1 MPPLHPCGLRAF
13 VAPPKKPTCSKS
25 ALARGGCG
33 AGAKGGVLQLQE
45 APAAGALT
53 RASCRYQPC
62 INSTAP
68 PCIAHGEAAR
78 PPLRPPHLA
87 PHCPTAP
94 MPSLLCTFKSIP
106 SPLCVR
112 SHAHIGKP
120 HPPWSRFLLLFF
132 FLHRN
137 RAAAGR
143 VGGKKG
149 GAWAQGRALRRGAA
163 RCLQTRFTFI
173 SPQAAAQAGYA
184 SQRPSATRTRSWEG
198 FRRAPRE
205 ECKSPLCVS
214 GCQKASPGASFF
226 GGARECPRTECLAR
240 ARFFLMSPIEWRWFV
255 A

>member
-94 MPSLLCTFKSIP
+94 MPSLLGTFKSIP

-112 SHAHIGKP
+112 GHAHIGKP
-120 HPPWSRFLLLFF
+120 HPPWSRFLLLFC

-143 VGGKKG
+143 VGGKRG
-149 GAWAQGRALRRGAA
+149 GHGRRAERRGA
-163 RCLQTRFTFI
+163 
-173 SPQAAAQAGYA
+173 
-184 SQRPSATRTRSWEG
+184 E
-198 FRRAPRE
+198 RRAACRHASRVFPR
-205 ECKSPLCVS
+205 KQRRRLVMHLRGLQP
-214 GCQKASPGASFF
+214 PGLVRGKVFF
-226 GGARECPRTECLAR
+226 GHLEKNVSLRFVCRDARKPPPGPVFSGARESAPGLSVWR
-240 ARFFLMSPIEWRWFV
+240 APAFF
-255 A
+255 

>member
-1 MPPLHPCGLRAF
+1 M
-13 VAPPKKPTCSKS
+13 
-25 ALARGGCG
+25 RGGG
-33 AGAKGGVLQLQE
+33 KGGVLQLQE

-120 HPPWSRFLLLFF
+120 HPPWSRFLLLFAF
-132 FLHRN
+132 YTATALLRVEWEEKRGGHGR
-137 RAAAGR
+137 RAG
-143 VGGKKG
+143 
-149 GAWAQGRALRRGAA
+149 RRGA
-163 RCLQTRFTFI
+163 
-173 SPQAAAQAGYA
+173 
-184 SQRPSATRTRSWEG
+184 E
-198 FRRAPRE
+198 RRAACRHASRVFPRKQRRRLVMHLRGLQPPGLVRGKVFAE
-205 ECKSPLCVS
+205 HLSRSRYVSAVCVGMPES
-214 GCQKASPGASFF
+214 RLPRGQFF
-226 GGARECPRTECLAR
+226 RGPERVPQD
-240 ARFFLMSPIEWRWFV
+240 
-255 A
+255 

>member
-1 MPPLHPCGLRAF
+1 MPPLHPC
-13 VAPPKKPTCSKS
+13 VARFCGPPKKANLQQIRACPWRM
-25 ALARGGCG
+25 RGGG
-33 AGAKGGVLQLQE
+33 KGGVLQLQE

-226 GGARECPRTECLAR
+226 GGPRECPRTERPAR
-240 ARFFLMSPIEWRWFV
+240 ARFFFNV
-255 A
+255 AYRVVWVVA